1 MCSFLNSCI
10 KVHVMY
16 YKNVG
21 YMYDVPTVT
30 VDLCN
35 YLLNVKLQLLNE
47 QLVRN
52 PEDWNDDVTL
62 DELMV

>member
-1 MCSFLNSCI
+1 
-10 KVHVMY
+10 MY

-21 YMYDVPTVT
+21 YMYHVPTVT
-30 VDLCN
+30 VELCN
-35 YLLNVKLQLLNE
+35 YLLNVKLPVLNE